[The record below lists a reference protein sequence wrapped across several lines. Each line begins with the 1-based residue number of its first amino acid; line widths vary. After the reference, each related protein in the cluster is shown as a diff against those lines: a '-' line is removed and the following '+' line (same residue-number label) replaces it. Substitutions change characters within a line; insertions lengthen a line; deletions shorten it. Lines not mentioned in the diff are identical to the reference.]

1 MNIQN
6 ITAFLAIVHTGTISK
21 AAQELYLTQSAVSHR
36 LKSLEDEINAQ
47 LIIRCQGRQGIKLT
61 AKGEEFIPI
70 AERWLSL
77 LQDTHR
83 LSAGNNERVYLSIAS
98 VDSLNVY
105 LFPPLYRRLM
115 QIEDPRLSLR
125 IRTHQSNEIYRL
137 LEQQK
142 IDVGFVLRPII
153 LKNVYMQEILRERMV
168 LIRKAQNNA
177 DNNMHT
183 VSVSELNPA
192 KEFFINWSPAFRVWH
207 ERWWPN
213 GLCPELYV
221 DTAALILK
229 LMEEEDCW
237 SIIPLSMAREFQKTG
252 GYQIYQIQEEPPER
266 VIYKLVHK
274 FPRPSRLA
282 AMKLLDKYL
291 EDFLQELSDGQA

>member
-6 ITAFLAIVHTGTISK
+6 ITAFLAIVHTGTLSK

-36 LKSLEDEINAQ
+36 LKALEDEVNAR
-47 LIIRCQGRQGIKLT
+47 LIVRCQGRQGIKLT
-61 AKGEEFIPI
+61 DKGEEFIPI

-83 LSAGNNERVYLSIAS
+83 LSTRGDRLYLSVAS
-98 VDSLNVY
+98 VDSLNIY

-115 QIEDPRLSLR
+115 QGEVQTLSLR

-153 LKNVYMQEILRERMV
+153 LKNIYMQPLLHEKMV
-168 LIRKAQNNA
+168 LLRKTQQQ
-177 DNNMHT
+177 
-183 VSVSELNPA
+183 VSEELPVISVSELDPA
-192 KEFFINWSPAFRVWH
+192 KEFFIDWSPAFHVWH
-207 ERWWPN
+207 ERWWP
-213 GLCPELYV
+213 GLLRPELHV

-229 LMEEEDCW
+229 LMESEEDW
-237 SIIPLSMAREFQKTG
+237 SIIPLSMGKEFQRTG
-252 GYQIYQIQEEPPER
+252 RYQLYHIKEEPPER
-266 VIYKLVHK
+266 VIYKLTHK
-274 FPRPSRLA
+274 FPKPSSQPALE
-282 AMKLLDKYL
+282 LLDKYL
-291 EDFLQELSDGQA
+291 AEFLEQHAQA

>member
-36 LKSLEDEINAQ
+36 LKSLEDEVNAR
-47 LIIRCQGRQGIKLT
+47 LIVRCQGRQGIQLT
-61 AKGEEFIPI
+61 AQGEEFIPI

-77 LQDTHR
+77 LQDTRR
-83 LSAGNNERVYLSIAS
+83 LSVKDDRRYLSIAS
-98 VDSLNVY
+98 VDSLNIY

-115 QIEDPRLSLR
+115 LDAGQTLSLR

-153 LKNVYMQEILRERMV
+153 LKNIFMEPLLHEKMV
-168 LIRKAQNNA
+168 LLRKTEQAIQEG
-177 DNNMHT
+177 DKLP
-183 VSVSELNPA
+183 VISVSELEPS
-192 KEFFINWSPAFRVWH
+192 KEFFIDWSPAFHVWH
-207 ERWWPN
+207 ERWWP
-213 GLCPELYV
+213 GILRPELHV

-229 LMEEEDCW
+229 LMESEEDW

-252 GYQIYQIQEEPPER
+252 RYQLYEIKEEAPER
-266 VIYKLVHK
+266 VIYKLTHK
-274 FPRPSRLA
+274 FPKPSSIPALE
-282 AMKLLDKYL
+282 LLDKYL
-291 EDFLQELSDGQA
+291 AEFLTQQAQA